1 MNTLLY
7 EDYHETK
14 SHTGSHF
21 AYNTYLCTIPLD
33 FSHVPLH
40 WHDETEIIY
49 IKRGEGII
57 TVDLQEYHVHAGS
70 VILVCPGQLH
80 SIAQYEDTRMEYEN
94 IIFHMDILLS
104 KNPDICSTDF
114 LLPLSDGRV
123 SLCTHLTPDLPHYR
137 EVADCLDRADEI
149 CTTMPNG
156 YQLFL
161 KSQLLQM
168 FYLLFTHFTQK
179 RVSHKDYAS
188 FDKIKFILK
197 YVEQHYAEKITI
209 EQIADE
215 TGFSSSHFMKFFK
228 QTMGISFTSY
238 LNEYRLTMASRRLLT
253 SDTPVITI
261 ASEIGIDNVSYFNR
275 IFKRRFGV
283 TPSVY
288 RKQYGSVS

>member
-1 MNTLLY
+1 
-7 EDYHETK
+7 
-14 SHTGSHF
+14 
-21 AYNTYLCTIPLD
+21 
-33 FSHVPLH
+33 
-40 WHDETEIIY
+40 
-49 IKRGEGII
+49 
-57 TVDLQEYHVHAGS
+57 
-70 VILVCPGQLH
+70 
-80 SIAQYEDTRMEYEN
+80 
-94 IIFHMDILLS
+94 
-104 KNPDICSTDF
+104 
-114 LLPLSDGRV
+114 
-123 SLCTHLTPDLPHYR
+123 
-137 EVADCLDRADEI
+137 
-149 CTTMPNG
+149 
-156 YQLFL
+156 
-161 KSQLLQM
+161 M

-179 RVSHKDYAS
+179 RDSHKDYAS